1 MTNESWREGPRLTG
15 LLIGFVVIL
24 LGSLWAIAWGSVQ
37 SNGTRIND
45 LEKIVPV
52 VETQYKDMQRRL
64 IRIEAKIDNGR

>member
-1 MTNESWREGPRLTG
+1 MTNESWREGPKFTG
-15 LLIGFVVIL
+15 LLISFVVIL

-52 VETQYKDMQRRL
+52 VQEQYKGIVSRL
-64 IRIEAKIDNGR
+64 ERIEGKIDNGR